1 MNGMTCSVV
10 IAIPTAYK
18 LVMTLQRYEMAG
30 YGYLTTATTT
40 TAAASTQFEHYDL
53 NLHIDR
59 KKENK

>member
-1 MNGMTCSVV
+1 
-10 IAIPTAYK
+10 
-18 LVMTLQRYEMAG
+18 MTLQRYEMAG